1 MNSNE
6 LIIRIISIE
15 SPRQETAGQKNKYTI
30 ETEPSHYS
38 CNLPVKVIFNL
49 HLTHNFNNLILIS
62 LKWFNFQT
70 CSTNPWDFQQ
80 KIPLPGPPGLKTND
94 GHPPVIDTEC
104 PSKSA
109 ALKREICTKPWS
121 QYSGKMWSFQKKHCN
136 MKMMNSR
143 SIGKIL

>member
-49 HLTHNFNNLILIS
+49 HLTHNFNNLILIA

-70 CSTNPWDFQQ
+70 CSTNPWDFQH
-80 KIPLPGPPGLKTND
+80 KKSHYLGLLAWRLTMATHQWLTLSAHRKARLWNEKS
-94 GHPPVIDTEC
+94 VRSREANIAAKCEA
-104 PSKSA
+104 SKRNIA
-109 ALKREICTKPWS
+109 IWKWWIREV
-121 QYSGKMWSFQKKHCN
+121 
-136 MKMMNSR
+136 
-143 SIGKIL
+143 